1 MKLTKEMIIGGAIIS
16 VTSLAIGAV
25 IGAKKVAKEMP
36 SQEEINEQVKKQQE
50 EAKLLTR
57 LENAMLLRERI
68 IDRINNRLEAKEEP
82 TAGFFNSTI
91 KTKDIKRMLK
101 RKDDEVLN
109 EMIDWIDYS
118 DDVLDDIYKDM
129 PQELIDRINKTVEDI
144 NEEKTPD
151 K

>member
-50 EAKLLTR
+50 EAKLLAM
-57 LENAMLLRERI
+57 LGDAMLLR
-68 IDRINNRLEAKEEP
+68 DRIVQRINKRLEVMEEP
-82 TAGFFNSTI
+82 SAGFFTSEF
-91 KTKDIKRMLK
+91 KSEDIKRMLK
-101 RKDDEVLN
+101 RKDDDVLN

-118 DDVLDDIYKDM
+118 DDLLDLIYKDM

-144 NEEKTPD
+144 NEEETPD